1 MNIKLYNQ
9 KREEIGKT
17 KLPDEIFEVP
27 MNSDLVRQ
35 VAVSQIS
42 NKRQKTAKTKDR
54 SEVRGGGRK
63 PWRQK
68 GTGRARHGSIRSPL
82 WRGGGVTFGP
92 NLEKVFKKTIPKKM
106 RRKALFMVLSAKAK
120 DNFLFVL
127 DNLDIEKPKTKA
139 MAEILDK
146 FFEKKSGL
154 VVLPTMEKNAILA
167 SRNIPKAR
175 TIQAK
180 DLNVLDL
187 LNNKYLLMPKEAIKV
202 IQETFV
208 EKLKSKFLNQK

>member
-9 KREEIGKT
+9 KREEIGQMR
-17 KLPDEIFEVP
+17 LPKEIFEVP
-27 MNSDLVRQ
+27 MSPDLVRQ

-54 SEVRGGGRK
+54 GEVRGGGKK

-82 WRGGGVTFGP
+82 WKGGGVTFGP
-92 NLEKVFKKTIPKKM
+92 VAEKVFKKTIPKKM
-106 RRKALFMVLSAKAK
+106 RRKALLMVLSSKVK
-120 DNFLFVL
+120 DNSLFVL
-127 DNLDIEKPKTKA
+127 DNLDIEKPKTKI

-154 VVLPTMEKNAILA
+154 VVLPGMEKNTILA
-167 SRNIPKAR
+167 SRNIPKAE

-187 LNNKYLLMPKEAIKV
+187 LNHKYLLMPKETIKV

-208 EKLKSKFLNQK
+208 KKLKIEN

>member
-9 KREEIGKT
+9 KREEIGQMR
-17 KLPDEIFEVP
+17 LPKEIFEVP
-27 MNSDLVRQ
+27 INHDLVHQ

-68 GTGRARHGSIRSPL
+68 GTGRARHGSTRSPL
-82 WRGGGVTFGP
+82 WKGGGVTFGP
-92 NLEKVFKKTIPKKM
+92 LSEKVFKKAIPKKM

-120 DNFLFVL
+120 GNFLFVL
-127 DNLDIEKPKTKA
+127 NNLNIEKPKTKT
-139 MAEILDK
+139 MADILDK

-154 VVLPTMEKNAILA
+154 VVLPSMEKNIILA
-167 SRNIPKAR
+167 SRNIPKAE
-175 TIQAK
+175 TIQAR

-187 LNNKYLLMPKEAIKV
+187 LNHKYLLMPREAIKV
-202 IQETFV
+202 IENTL
-208 EKLKSKFLNQK
+208 LK